1 MAAMSALNEFKK
13 MIAEAVESQKKDAK
27 EISETNNII
36 SNPVNNIQV
45 NDTKIN
51 EEETIAQKTARY
63 LTKKSDD
70 IPAEPKNIE
79 AQRWNDPLRKS
90 PTEKFV
96 TFKEMDDHYGLFLQ
110 RIQQQMSNMGGG
122 GEVRFA
128 RLDDINSAT
137 VGTNKYLTYDQA
149 TKKFIFDTVGISDGL
164 YLNMDD
170 EITLSV
176 ASASV
181 LGGIKIGESFEIDGS
196 DSLQLRPA
204 SNTSIGGVKLGPGV
218 IVNND
223 NQIIIDSSGLD
234 FSFGDFQATVP
245 SNGAAT
251 LSSVNLG
258 QNIDIV
264 STANG
269 VINVIGNFHVHTPDT
284 YDPINPD
291 ANGAVFRVDESG
303 KVRILVPNANS
314 SEGAVGIV
322 GGFEGVVQ
330 APVNTG
336 VMLHVTG
343 IAGSPGVPSRIYND
357 AQNSFSAFVSRRYNN
372 TAASPSAVLAD
383 EEIMRLS
390 GTAHNGTIIPGTANQ
405 RIVYKALGNQ
415 TLTNQGG
422 YIELWATPINSTTLT
437 KVATVDSVGITL
449 ESGKVLTGNVTGN
462 VSGNAGTVT
471 NGVYTTDTG
480 TVTNTMLAG
489 SIANNKLSNSSI
501 TVNGTAIALGASG
514 TVTAA
519 AGTLTGTT
527 LNSTVVTSSLTSVGT
542 LGSLAVTNNITATN
556 YTGLVTHSIRNAGAV
571 GGTTLTL
578 NVTTDDIVRCT
589 FTTDFTVAFS
599 NIVAGRVITLIATN
613 TSGADTDVITSGI
626 AALNTTSAG
635 TFTVSPQTTAVITYY
650 SLDGDTANI
659 YASAVYE

>member
-542 LGSLAVTNNITATN
+542 LGSLAVTNSITATN

>member
-1 MAAMSALNEFKK
+1 MAIYDFFLSRNKGPTVANYVGHTGRLFYDP
-13 MIAEAVESQKKDAK
+13 AERVLR
-27 EISETNNII
+27 I
-36 SNPVNNIQV
+36 SNGS
-45 NDTKIN
+45 T
-51 EEETIAQKTARY
+51 
-63 LTKKSDD
+63 
-70 IPAEPKNIE
+70 
-79 AQRWNDPLRKS
+79 
-90 PTEKFV
+90 
-96 TFKEMDDHYGLFLQ
+96 M
-110 RIQQQMSNMGGG
+110 G
-122 GEVRFA
+122 GEVFNGYVA
-128 RLDDINSAT
+128 VSAT
-137 VGTNKYLTYDQA
+137 EPTQNFEGQVWLDPDTFALSIYHNNEFIPTVNVA
-149 TKKFIFDTVGISDGL
+149 TETIL
-164 YLNMDD
+164 
-170 EITLSV
+170 
-176 ASASV
+176 
-181 LGGIKIGESFEIDGS
+181 
-196 DSLQLRPA
+196 
-204 SNTSIGGVKLGPGV
+204 GGVKLGPGV
-218 IVNND
+218 VTNPEG
-223 NQIIIDSSGLD
+223 QIIIDSSGLD
-234 FSFGDFQATVP
+234 FSFGDIVSITGQYEDSTSYAVLKTINPDEDFYLV
-245 SNGAAT
+245 SNGT
-251 LSSVNLG
+251 GS
-258 QNIDIV
+258 
-264 STANG
+264 
-269 VINVIGNFHVHTPDT
+269 INVIGE
-284 YDPINPD
+284 
-291 ANGAVFRVDESG
+291 FRVYKTDG
-303 KVRILVPNANS
+303 DV
-314 SEGAVGIV
+314 EGAVALAPIFRVKSDGQIQMLVPGADSQEGALTIV
-322 GGFEGVVQ
+322 GGLDGVFQ

-336 VMLHVTG
+336 VMLHITG

-357 AQNSFSAFVSRRYNN
+357 AQNAFGAFVTRRYNG
-372 TAASPSAVLAD
+372 TAASPTAVLAD
-383 EEIMRLS
+383 EEILRLS
-390 GTAHNGTIIPGTANQ
+390 GTAHNGTLIPGTANQ
-405 RIVYKALGNQ
+405 RIVYVTRGNQ
-415 TLTNQGG
+415 TTSNQGG
-422 YIELWATPINSTTLT
+422 AIELWATPLNSITLA
-437 KVATVDSVGITL
+437 KIATVDSVGITL

-542 LGSLAVTNNITATN
+542 LGSLAVTNSITATN

>member
-1 MAAMSALNEFKK
+1 MSALDEFKK
-13 MIAEAVESQKKDAK
+13 MIAEAVESQKKDVK
-27 EISETNNII
+27 EITETSNII

-45 NDTKIN
+45 NDTQIN

-90 PTEKFV
+90 PAEKFV

-542 LGSLAVTNNITATN
+542 LGSLAVTNSITATN

>member
-1 MAAMSALNEFKK
+1 MSALNEFKK